1 MTDINKD
8 TDYLVSMSVV
18 KSMLKN
24 NFITDTEYEEIEQ
37 ELSSKYKPVLS
48 ILYQNS

>member
-1 MTDINKD
+1 MDIE
-8 TDYLVSMSVV
+8 YLVSMSVV

-24 NFITDTEYEEIEQ
+24 NLISETEYVEIEQ
-37 ELSSKYKPVLS
+37 DLANKYKPVLS